1 MKTDLFQKPPCKV
14 KEERHKRL
22 YIAWSYLYEIS
33 GNGKAT
39 ETYKQNSNC
48 LGWAW
53 EWGLTTNGNDRNFEG
68 DRKYS

>member
-1 MKTDLFQKPPCKV
+1 M

-22 YIAWSYLYEIS
+22 YLAYSYLYEIS
-33 GNGKAT
+33 GNGKST
-39 ETYKQNSNC
+39 ETEKQNSNC

-68 DRKYS
+68 DRNVLKLDCSDSCTTA